1 MTPRVRPCGE
11 TALLVECAGLA
22 EAVALAARV
31 RDAAD
36 PVVLDVV
43 PAARTVLLGCG
54 DAADLPALRRVAA
67 AALAEPTVAEGESL
81 LVTGREVTLDVRYD
95 GPDLTEVAREA
106 GLTPEELARR
116 HLAVPWVAA
125 FGGFA
130 PGFCYL
136 VDERELG
143 ETGSRGGVAGAADG
157 LPTVPRLESPRTRVP
172 AGSVALADRWC
183 GVYPDASPG
192 GWRLVGR
199 TDAVL
204 WDTGREPPALL
215 EPGVRVRFREIK
227 P

>member
-1 MTPRVRPCGE
+1 
-11 TALLVECAGLA
+11 VECAGLA
-22 EAVALAARV
+22 EAVALTARV

-43 PAARTVLLGCG
+43 PAARTVLLACG
-54 DAADLPALRRVAA
+54 DAAELPALRRVVA
-67 AALAEPTVAEGESL
+67 AALTEPAVAQGGSPLPEE
-81 LVTGREVTLDVRYD
+81 REVTLDVRYD

-106 GLTPEELARR
+106 GLAPEELVRR

-143 ETGSRGGVAGAADG
+143 GTGSRGGAGSAADG

-199 TDAVL
+199 TEAVL
-204 WDTGREPPALL
+204 WDVDREPPAML
-215 EPGVRVRFREIK
+215 EPGVRVRFREVGR
-227 P
+227 